1 MFTVDP
7 SNTLLDNACYFPL
20 ITHKLLLLRCKLLR
34 FQRMLKQRSF
44 FYLFDSYTESSFS
57 AM

>member
-20 ITHKLLLLRCKLLR
+20 IAHKPLLLRCKLLR
-34 FQRMLKQRSF
+34 FQRMLR
-44 FYLFDSYTESSFS
+44 
-57 AM
+57 